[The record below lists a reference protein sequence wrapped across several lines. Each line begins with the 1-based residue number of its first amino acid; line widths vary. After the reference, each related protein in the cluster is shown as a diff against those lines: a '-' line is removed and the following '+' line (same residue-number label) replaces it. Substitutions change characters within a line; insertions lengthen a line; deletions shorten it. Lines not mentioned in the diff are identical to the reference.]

1 MNGIVVGYNGTT
13 FPRFAVSMIFVYF
26 PKFDIYDPYSYGHLP
41 LISTYN
47 PFMEYNP
54 IYNQL

>member
-1 MNGIVVGYNGTT
+1 MEQP
-13 FPRFAVSMIFVYF
+13 FLDLLCRWFFVYF